1 MEKTNLK
8 IKKKFLNRAVFFTVL
23 LLVAG
28 LLFTGCP
35 QKPEVKPETKTGEPM
50 TLTLNQ
56 SPEKTVWTKDK
67 VTISFTSSTSV
78 KTAKWKKGVHSAKDV
93 LASGTAIIGNSFE
106 VSENSKYSVG
116 VQDNEGRR
124 EVEIIEISNIDKEP
138 PPAPANLT
146 AEYRLSTKKI
156 ILKWTDPADSGL
168 KELRLTYNVNGANET
183 IETIAKGVQTF
194 ELTNVQVQSPPA
206 LYAFSLKAV
215 DMAGNESTAAS
226 INITPSENAEV
237 TGISLNR
244 THLDTKMT
252 NRNIEVTVSGSNFD
266 KLTSLLVQITDG
278 STNYPPV
285 MAAIDTMN
293 NKAAATIQA
302 PVLSWSTDEG
312 TLYTV
317 KAIVNSAFPAE
328 ATASFIVSSPAR
340 VTKITL
346 TPNQLPFGSAEKVSV
361 EVTGKNFDIRGL
373 TKIKLLDS
381 TGAEVAGS
389 TVTIPADV
397 GNAASFAAE
406 LPLPLESG
414 VYIAAV
420 YFDEVKETVTSSLQ
434 LYSAP
439 EIMSVTIPKAGTSY
453 GGNKLPVTIKGKNF
467 TAPGISAASFI
478 GTSVLGDVQ
487 IVSDTLVMAKV
498 DCPYTAGET
507 DLTVTCT
514 PEGGSPVQGT
524 GKIIVKDY
532 SAYTLGKIVLKDE
545 NLVSKD
551 DYTAINESN
560 PPVAIIAGVNG
571 YGTALGIALHI
582 SQSELHW
589 AKYGTTG
596 YYTNFTGIICTPSAI
611 ENGAAFTAT
620 FTGDLDGSD
629 NWDYI
634 CGIDPEGT
642 ANAAENYPAFD
653 WVNKYN
659 TTYAGVLAGA
669 DIKWYMPS
677 LAELC
682 QVYKNED
689 VINASLEKIHN
700 LNNGSIYA
708 DSKLGTSSLVLQSSS
723 QAVHE
728 WHTAWGVIF
737 SDKYGYVYN
746 YNKTYGTRFCCL
758 AGF

>member
-8 IKKKFLNRAVFFTVL
+8 IKKKFLNRAVFFTAL

-28 LLFTGCP
+28 ILFTGCP
-35 QKPEVKPETKTGEPM
+35 QKPEVKQETKTGEPM

-56 SPEKTVWTKDK
+56 SPEKTVLTKNK

-93 LASGTAIIGNSFE
+93 LASGTAITGNSFE
-106 VSENSKYSVG
+106 VSENAKYSVG

-124 EVEIIEISNIDKEP
+124 EVEIIEISNIDKTP

-226 INITPSENAEV
+226 VNITPSEDAEV

-278 STNYPPV
+278 LTNYPPV
-285 MAAIDTMN
+285 TAAIDTMN
-293 NKAAATIQA
+293 NKAAATVQA

-361 EVTGKNFDIRGL
+361 KVTGKNFDIRGL

-381 TGAEVAGS
+381 SGAEVAGS

-397 GNAASFAAE
+397 GDAASFTAE
-406 LPLPLESG
+406 LPLPPESG
-414 VYIAAV
+414 VYTAAV
-420 YFDEVKETVTSSLQ
+420 YFDEVKEAVTSTLK
-434 LYSAP
+434 LYGAP
-439 EIMSVTIPKAGTSY
+439 QIMSMTIPKAGTSY
-453 GGNKLPVTIKGKNF
+453 GGNKLPVTITGKNF
-467 TAPGISAASFI
+467 TAPGISATSFTGI
-478 GTSVLGDVQ
+478 PALSDVQ
-487 IVSDTLVMAKV
+487 IVNDTLVKANV
-498 DCPYTAGET
+498 YCPYTAGET
-507 DLTVTCT
+507 NLTVTCT
-514 PEGGSPVQGT
+514 PEGGSPAQGT

-532 SAYTLGKIVLKDE
+532 SGYTLGKIVLKDE

-551 DYTAINESN
+551 DYTAIDSSN
-560 PPVAIIAGVNG
+560 PPVAIITGLNG
-571 YGTALGIALHI
+571 YGRAIGIALHI
-582 SQSELHW
+582 GPSGLRW
-589 AKYGTTG
+589 AKIDSTG
-596 YYTNFTGIICTPSAI
+596 YNTKFEGIICEPSVAG
-611 ENGAAFTAT
+611 NGAASTAT
-620 FTGDLDGSD
+620 FTGDIDGSD

-642 ANAAENYPAFD
+642 ANAAENYPAFH
-653 WVNKYN
+653 WVNRYN
-659 TTYAGVLAGA
+659 TTYAAQLGGA
-669 DIKWYMPS
+669 NIAWYMPS

-682 QVYKNED
+682 GVYKNREA
-689 VINASLEKIHN
+689 INASLAKIYG
-700 LNNGSIYA
+700 LGSSYA
-708 DSKLGTSSLVLQSSS
+708 DSSLGTSAFWSSS
-723 QAVHE
+723 QLSYPYE
-728 WHTAWGVIF
+728 LAWRVYFDNGNVYFKQKFDGFGV
-737 SDKYGYVYN
+737 
-746 YNKTYGTRFCCL
+746 CCL
-758 AGF
+758 TVF

>member
-8 IKKKFLNRAVFFTVL
+8 IKKKFLNRAVFFTAL

-35 QKPEVKPETKTGEPM
+35 QKPEVKPERKTGEPM

-93 LASGTAIIGNSFE
+93 LASGTAITGNSFE
-106 VSENSKYSVG
+106 VSENAKYSVG

-124 EVEIIEISNIDKEP
+124 EVEIIEISNIDKTA

-146 AEYRLSTKKI
+146 AEYKLSTKKI

-215 DMAGNESTAAS
+215 DIAGNESTAAS
-226 INITPSENAEV
+226 VNITPSENAEV

-278 STNYPPV
+278 STNYTPV
-285 MAAIDTMN
+285 TAAIDITN
-293 NKAAATIQA
+293 NKARATIQA
-302 PVLSWSTDEG
+302 PVPSSPTDEG
-312 TLYTV
+312 TTYTV

-328 ATASFIVSSPAR
+328 VTASFIVSSPAR

-381 TGAEVAGS
+381 SGAEVAGS

-397 GNAASFAAE
+397 GNAVSFAAE

-414 VYIAAV
+414 VYTAAV

-439 EIMSVTIPKAGTSY
+439 EIMSVTIPKAGISY

-467 TAPGISAASFI
+467 TAPGISATSFI

-487 IVSDTLVMAKV
+487 IVSDTLVMANV
-498 DCPYTAGET
+498 YCPYTAGET
-507 DLTVTCT
+507 NLTVTCT
-514 PEGGSPVQGT
+514 PAGAGPVQGT

-545 NLVSKD
+545 SLVAKD
-551 DYTAINESN
+551 DYTAIDTSN

-571 YGTALGIALHI
+571 YGRAIGIALHI
-582 SQSELHW
+582 SPSNLCW
-589 AKYGTTG
+589 AKYGSSG
-596 YYTNFTGIICTPSAI
+596 YNTEFEGIICAQQGGNAS
-611 ENGAAFTAT
+611 TAT
-620 FTGDLDGSD
+620 FTGDIDGSD

-634 CGIDPEGT
+634 CSIDSEGT
-642 ANAAENYPAFD
+642 ANAAENYPAFQ
-653 WVNKYN
+653 WVNRYN
-659 TTYAGVLAGA
+659 EEYADKLGGTNIA
-669 DIKWYMPS
+669 WYMPS

-682 QVYKNED
+682 VVYRNRET
-689 VINASLEKIHN
+689 INANLEKIHGLGN
-700 LNNGSIYA
+700 SYA
-708 DSKLGTSSLVLQSSS
+708 DSSLSTSSFWSSS
-723 QAVHE
+723 QDSYYYMYMC
-728 WHTAWGVIF
+728 AWQVDFDNGNV
-737 SDKYGYVYN
+737 SYG
-746 YNKTYGTRFCCL
+746 NKSSEIRVCCL

>member
-8 IKKKFLNRAVFFTVL
+8 IKKKFLNRAVFFTAL

-168 KELRLTYNVNGANET
+168 KELRLTYTINGTNEKT
-183 IETIAKGVQTF
+183 ERIAKGVQTF

-226 INITPSENAEV
+226 VNITPSENAEV

-285 MAAIDTMN
+285 TAAIDITN
-293 NKAAATIQA
+293 NKARATIQA
-302 PVLSWSTDEG
+302 PVPSSPTDEG
-312 TLYTV
+312 TTYTV

-381 TGAEVAGS
+381 NGNEVAGS
-389 TVTIPADV
+389 TVTVPADV
-397 GNAASFAAE
+397 GNATSFTAE

-414 VYIAAV
+414 VYTAAV
-420 YFDEVKETVTSSLQ
+420 YFDEVKEWITSTLK
-434 LYSAP
+434 LYGAP
-439 EIMSVTIPKAGTSY
+439 QIMSMTIPKAGTSY
-453 GGNKLPVTIKGKNF
+453 GGNKLPVRITGKNF
-467 TAPGISAASFI
+467 TAPGISATSFTGI
-478 GTSVLGDVQ
+478 PALSDVQ
-487 IVSDTLVMAKV
+487 IVNDTLVKANV
-498 DCPYTAGET
+498 YCPYTAGET
-507 DLTVTCT
+507 NLTVTCT

-532 SAYTLGKIVLKDE
+532 SGYTLGKIVLKDE

-551 DYTAINESN
+551 DYTAIDSSN
-560 PPVAIIAGVNG
+560 PPVAIIAGLNC
-571 YGTALGIALHI
+571 YGSALGIALHI
-582 SQSELHW
+582 SPSGLMW
-589 AKYGTTG
+589 AKSGSTG
-596 YYTNFTGIICTPSAI
+596 SNTKFEDIICTSTGGNAS
-611 ENGAAFTAT
+611 TAT
-620 FTGDLDGSD
+620 FTGDTDGSD
-629 NWDYI
+629 NWEYI
-634 CGIDPEGT
+634 CSQDPEGT
-642 ANAAENYPAFD
+642 ANAAENYPAFH
-653 WVNKYN
+653 WVNRYN
-659 TTYAGVLAGA
+659 TTYSTVLAGA

-677 LAELC
+677 IQELC
-682 QVYKNED
+682 EVYRNRTE
-689 VINASLEKIHN
+689 INASLAKIHGHGN
-700 LNNGSIYA
+700 SYA
-708 DSKLGTSSLVLQSSS
+708 DSSLGTSTFWSSS
-723 QAVHE
+723 QYSYNDNN
-728 WHTAWGVIF
+728 AWRVDFGNGNVY
-737 SDKYGYVYN
+737 DGTKYYDYRV
-746 YNKTYGTRFCCL
+746 CCL